1 MIKSKPTFTL
11 RISAYETFLA
21 LFTALILLRLF
32 VISVGEHG
40 YYAAQAQNL
49 HGYYRRINP
58 TRGDILI
65 TDRYSTQPYTVATN
79 ATQDLVYAVPKEI
92 TDPNSVAASLSK
104 IISMDQA
111 SVYQRLIDQSRSY
124 VPIKKQLSSA
134 ESQAI
139 NQAKLPGIYLDQE
152 ATREYP
158 EGQFLSQ
165 VLGFMG
171 YTDTS
176 KDQRVGLYG
185 LEKYWSKQLSGTP
198 GEISTQADKTGA
210 WITGSQ
216 RDYTPEVDGTSLQLT
231 IDRSIQY
238 EVEKVLDQTVQQHG
252 ADSGVVIVADP
263 KTGAI
268 LAMANAPSFDPNQ
281 YNKVT
286 DPSVFNNAATMENYE
301 PGSTMKG
308 ITLSAALDAGVI
320 TPSTTYT
327 DTGQVD
333 IDGYK
338 IKNAEGPPRGTVP
351 MTTVIDQSLNTGAIF
366 VEQQLGNQRFTD
378 YVKKFG
384 FGKATNIDLSENVG
398 DISTIAN
405 NQPQINFYTASFGQ
419 GITCTP
425 LQMLQAYM
433 TMANGGVM
441 MQPYVVAKQMLPDGT
456 EVDTQPK
463 DEGQVISGKA
473 AALVNGML
481 VDDVEN
487 GFGKKAGVPGYYI
500 AGKTG
505 TAQVAKNG
513 VYVPNDNIGSF
524 VGYGPAEDP
533 KFAMIVVINHPRDVS
548 FAESTAA
555 PAWGQIASFI
565 LNYYNVPTTR
575 K

>member
-1 MIKSKPTFTL
+1 MIKQKQDVKL
-11 RISAYETFLA
+11 RIGAYEAFLA
-21 LFTALILLRLF
+21 VFTALIILRLF

-40 YYAAQAQNL
+40 YYAAQAQNI
-49 HGYYRRINP
+49 HGYYQKINP
-58 TRGDILI
+58 TRGSIYI
-65 TDRYSTQPYTVATN
+65 TDRFSSQPYPVATN
-79 ATQDLVYAVPKEI
+79 TTKDLVYAVPNEI
-92 TDPNSVAASLSK
+92 TDPNSVATSLGA
-104 IISMDQA
+104 IIGADPMSI
-111 SVYQRLIDQSRSY
+111 YQRLTGQNRTY
-124 VPIKKQLSSA
+124 VIIQKQLTDAQSK
-134 ESQAI
+134 AI
-139 NQAKLPGIYLDQE
+139 NQAKLTGIYLDQE
-152 ATREYP
+152 DTRIYP

-171 YTDTS
+171 YTSTS
-176 KDQRVGLYG
+176 NADKIGIYG
-185 LEKYWSKQLSGTP
+185 LEKYWSKKLSGTP

-216 RDYTPEVDGTSLQLT
+216 RDYIPEVDGTSLQLT

-238 EVEKVLDQTVQQHG
+238 EAEQVLSKTVTEHG

-268 LAMANAPSFDPNQ
+268 LAMANFPSFDPNQ

-286 DPSVFNNAATMENYE
+286 NPSVFLNQATMENYE

-308 ITLSAALDAGVI
+308 ITLSAALDAGVV

-327 DTGQVD
+327 DTGEVD

-366 VEQQLGNQRFTD
+366 VEQKLGNQAFTD

-384 FGKATNIDLSENVG
+384 FGKPTNIDLQENVG
-398 DISTIAN
+398 DIGTIAN

-433 TMANGGVM
+433 VMANGGVM
-441 MQPYVVAKQMLPDGT
+441 MQPYVVAKQLLPDGT

-463 DEGQVISGKA
+463 DEGQIISGKA
-473 AALVNGML
+473 AALINGML

-505 TAQVAKNG
+505 TAQVAQNG
-513 VYVPNDNIGSF
+513 KYLANDNIGSF

-548 FAESTAA
+548 FAETTAA

-565 LNYYNVPTTR
+565 LNYYNIPTTR